1 MFPKK
6 YLKNTFQTRDWFA
19 FCSIEKNSI
28 EGSQDKID
36 LGQ

>member
-6 YLKNTFQTRDWFA
+6 NIKNTFQTRDRFA
-19 FCSIEKNSI
+19 FRSIEKNSI